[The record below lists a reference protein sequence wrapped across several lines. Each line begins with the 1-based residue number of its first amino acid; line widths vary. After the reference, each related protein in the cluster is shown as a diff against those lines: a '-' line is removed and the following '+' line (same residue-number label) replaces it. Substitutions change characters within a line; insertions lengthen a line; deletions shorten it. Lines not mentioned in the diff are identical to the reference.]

1 MDAVVDAAT
10 LDAIEVPRDLCEI
23 RAFVRWEEAGKPN
36 ETTEEWREAE
46 FAAAVV
52 DLKREVAS
60 GVTLNDIRRRYGQPI
75 VDGDDEPWRGKTTE
89 TTRMGGE
96 DARASDSRAPERE
109 RTKASRRSS
118 VEGLTLIENF
128 VTVDEERALATL
140 AATSGDETRLARRR
154 VKHFG
159 YAFDYGTRDANLKVV
174 DEIPELAMEVLRRL
188 PRETPGYEG
197 AMRCDQVTVNE
208 YPRGVGL
215 APHVD
220 THSAFGDTIL
230 SLSLLGG
237 TVMEFRTSGEAHRAI
252 YLPPRSLLVMHGESR
267 YRWQHYIP
275 HRKFDTLEGEAAP
288 TPRDDVRLSYTFRER
303 RSGPCEC
310 AFPLQCDSRDGAQSK
325 CSKRKTGKTQAFAEL
340 VGESGDS
347 F

>member
-1 MDAVVDAAT
+1 MSYARSSAPTRFLRVCPLRARDEARALAEGAAREAVEVDARDIDAKRAAT
-10 LDAIEVPRDLCEI
+10 
-23 RAFVRWEEAGKPN
+23 F
-36 ETTEEWREAE
+36 E
-46 FAAAVV
+46 FARAEDATAA
-52 DLKREVAS
+52 LELLRGRTRAS
-60 GVTLNDIRRRYGQPI
+60 VF
-75 VDGDDEPWRGKTTE
+75 
-89 TTRMGGE
+89 GE
-96 DARASDSRAPERE
+96 DVADGETALGCGYSARASDSRAPERAP
-109 RTKASRRSS
+109 TKAKRRFERGAF

-128 VTVDEERALATL
+128 VTVDEERALVTL

-159 YAFDYGTRDANLKVV
+159 YAFDYGTRDANSKAG
-174 DEIPELAMEVLRRL
+174 DEIPALAMEVLRRL

-275 HRKFDTLEGEAAP
+275 HRKFDTLEGEATP

-340 VGESGDS
+340 VGVGR
-347 F
+347 

>member
-1 MDAVVDAAT
+1 MSYAKSTRPTRFLRVCPLRARDEARALAEGAAREAVEVDARDI
-10 LDAIEVPRDLCEI
+10 DAK
-23 RAFVRWEEAGKPN
+23 RAVTF
-36 ETTEEWREAE
+36 E
-46 FAAAVV
+46 FARVEDATAA
-52 DLKREVAS
+52 LERLRGGRTRAS
-60 GVTLNDIRRRYGQPI
+60 VFGAGVP
-75 VDGDDEPWRGKTTE
+75 DGE
-89 TTRMGGE
+89 TALACGYS
-96 DARASDSRAPERE
+96 ARASDSRAPERE